1 MRWTLVIAIVSGWF
15 SLVSLLCIVYLLLAE
30 QKAGLGKKA
39 APPRTVAGAG
49 GAVSDTPAL
58 IDAEAGA
65 WGLFVMFD
73 EPSLGLNERLGTL
86 LASAGAVSE
95 SRTKT
100 FTLAGDSP
108 RNPIHIANA
117 YPPGTLP
124 SFNQDNGT
132 MPIKGISVKMI
143 KKNRSATPNKLQ
155 LARLVTLTREIT
167 RLGGKAVD
175 AEKHPVSEQ
184 GFQAVING
192 NARV

>member
-1 MRWTLVIAIVSGWF
+1 VSE
-15 SLVSLLCIVYLLLAE
+15 A
-30 QKAGLGKKA
+30 
-39 APPRTVAGAG
+39 
-49 GAVSDTPAL
+49 PAL
-58 IDAEAGA
+58 VDAEAGA

-73 EPSLGLNERLGTL
+73 NPSMGLNERLGTL
-86 LASAGAVSE
+86 LASTGAVSE

-124 SFNQDNGT
+124 SFNHDNGT
-132 MPIKGISVKMI
+132 VPIKGISVKMI

-184 GFQAVING
+184 GFQAVISG

>member
-1 MRWTLVIAIVSGWF
+1 MRWALIIAIVSGWL
-15 SLVSLLCIVYLLLAE
+15 SLVGLLFIVYLLLAE
-30 QKAGLGKKA
+30 KKAGLGKKA
-39 APPRTVAGAG
+39 APHRVVAGAG
-49 GAVSDTPAL
+49 GAVNEAPAL
-58 IDAEAGA
+58 VDAEAGA

-73 EPSLGLNERLGTL
+73 NPSMGLNERLGTL
-86 LASAGAVSE
+86 LASTGAVSE

-124 SFNQDNGT
+124 SFNHDNGT
-132 MPIKGISVKMI
+132 VPIKGISVKMI

-184 GFQAVING
+184 GFQAVISG